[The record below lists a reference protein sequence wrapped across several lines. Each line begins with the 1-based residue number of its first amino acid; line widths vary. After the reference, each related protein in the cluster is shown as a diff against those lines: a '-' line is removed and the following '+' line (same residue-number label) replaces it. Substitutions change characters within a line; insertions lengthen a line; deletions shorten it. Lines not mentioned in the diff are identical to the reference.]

1 MSEKRKA
8 DQKPVQSRLN
18 KNFSLKIQT
27 DSCNLKE
34 TVIVLD
40 GALGAVLSLCR
51 SAEAHGLQTVVVC
64 IERNRC
70 DIYGHSKYVS
80 AVYYSAV
87 DDLFIR
93 LLKYA
98 RIVR

>member
-70 DIYGHSKYVS
+70 DIY
-80 AVYYSAV
+80 
-87 DDLFIR
+87 
-93 LLKYA
+93 
-98 RIVR
+98 